1 MRREGSGK
9 ETFQATEL
17 TVKSGIGRGRG
28 GKVRIEKTE
37 LTFVS
42 RECGKAYEGKARGQA
57 SQKVVRGPTSVTPV
71 VGKCGESA
79 QVQRQP
85 KPHTEILSQQSK
97 L

>member
-1 MRREGSGK
+1 M
-9 ETFQATEL
+9 
-17 TVKSGIGRGRG
+17 G

-42 RECGKAYEGKARGQA
+42 KECGKAYKGKARGQA
-57 SQKVVRGPTSVTPV
+57 SQKVVWGPTSVTPV

-85 KPHTEILSQQSK
+85 KPYTEILCLNRAKYMQVTE
-97 L
+97 